1 MKNKK
6 RTGTMTTVSDT
17 FLHSQLRKQIY
28 ENPSFH
34 FRLFQEKWKDFAG
47 DIMAKESY
55 MGYEKEGILYIYVTN
70 SVWLQQLFMN
80 KRAILQKIKQDDY
93 GKQIKDLRFIQTIPK
108 IEKKGD
114 TSLSKMNA
122 RFKKEHERYD
132 VELTK
137 EEEKNIERWIMTHVA
152 SDKVQAILHPYM
164 KASFTRKKGEMK
176 AGFHPCPVCHNYIP
190 ENETLCIT
198 CTTRLEQSKIGK
210 IILLLKENPHY
221 DYRDVIEYISCDYS
235 TYASAREQLIQRIRQ
250 QIYLQIEAPYY
261 KRFLLSLLLHKPL
274 KNISLREAEN
284 QLKDLPQTKNDVI
297 NQK

>member
-1 MKNKK
+1 MKNNK

-55 MGYEKEGILYIYVTN
+55 IGYEKEGILYIYVTN

-108 IEKKGD
+108 IKKTGD
-114 TSLSKMNA
+114 TSLSQINA
-122 RFKKEHERYD
+122 HFQKEHDRYD
-132 VELTK
+132 TDLTK
-137 EEEKNIERWIMTHVA
+137 EEEMNIQDWISTHVA
-152 SDKVQAILHPYM
+152 SNKVRDILSPYM
-164 KASFTRKKGEMK
+164 KASFSRKKGEIK
-176 AGFHPCPVCHNYIP
+176 AGFHPCPICRNYIS
-190 ENETLCIT
+190 EKETLCIT

-210 IILLLKENPHY
+210 IILILKENPHY
-221 DYRDVIEYISCDYS
+221 TYRDVKNLFPCDYS
-235 TYASAREQLIQRIRQ
+235 TYASAKEQLIQRIRQ
-250 QIYLQIEAPYY
+250 QIYLQIEAPYH

-274 KNISLREAEN
+274 KDISLREAEKK
-284 QLKDLPQTKNDVI
+284 LKDLPQTKNDVI